1 MDYSK
6 VSDVQKIPEM
16 TQACAKSSATR
27 AIPSSEAAQRG
38 ITEFSKEASDAI
50 SAASKAAINIQKYN
64 PDQTHRFVAK
74 GALDPALDILRN
86 RILNQAGVYD
96 DETIKELTTS
106 VIKVDDTKSSKF
118 LPAKELNIENFAI
131 TTDDAGIRGSSPF
144 SRKGRKVIAKLKD
157 YGIKRVIDLKSDGD
171 PLKNGEICAKSGLEY
186 MKFPIAYDEK
196 WTQENIDLIPEFVE
210 TLKKGDFYIGCATG
224 MHRTD
229 TALALN
235 YFFNPHPL
243 SVPKLEAGTS
253 KNKTTAIANKIFSA
267 VNDICYTDKKMG
279 IPRLSEEFATKLG
292 WDNLKQ
298 MLDEIPKRKATLSLV
313 NKIL

>member
-38 ITEFSKEASDAI
+38 ITEFSKAASDAI

-131 TTDDAGIRGSSPF
+131 TTDETGIRGSSPF

-210 TLKKGDFYIGCATG
+210 TLKKVIFISDVQPVCTG
-224 MHRTD
+224 LIR
-229 TALALN
+229 
-235 YFFNPHPL
+235 
-243 SVPKLEAGTS
+243 
-253 KNKTTAIANKIFSA
+253 
-267 VNDICYTDKKMG
+267 
-279 IPRLSEEFATKLG
+279 RL
-292 WDNLKQ
+292 
-298 MLDEIPKRKATLSLV
+298 P
-313 NKIL
+313 

>member
-106 VIKVDDTKSSKF
+106 VIKVDDTKPSKF

-144 SRKGRKVIAKLKD
+144 SRKGRKIIAKLKD

-171 PLKNGEICAKSGLEY
+171 PVKSGEICAKSGLEY

-253 KNKTTAIANKIFSA
+253 KNKTTAIANKIFLA

-279 IPRLSEEFATKLG
+279 IPRLSEDFAAKLG
-292 WDNLKQ
+292 WDNLSQ
-298 MLDEIPKRKATLSLV
+298 LLDEIPRRKAALSLV

>member
-74 GALDPALDILRN
+74 GALDSALDILRN

-131 TTDDAGIRGSSPF
+131 TTDETGIRGSSPF

-157 YGIKRVIDLKSDGD
+157 YGIK
-171 PLKNGEICAKSGLEY
+171 
-186 MKFPIAYDEK
+186 
-196 WTQENIDLIPEFVE
+196 
-210 TLKKGDFYIGCATG
+210 
-224 MHRTD
+224 
-229 TALALN
+229 
-235 YFFNPHPL
+235 
-243 SVPKLEAGTS
+243 
-253 KNKTTAIANKIFSA
+253 
-267 VNDICYTDKKMG
+267 
-279 IPRLSEEFATKLG
+279 
-292 WDNLKQ
+292 
-298 MLDEIPKRKATLSLV
+298 
-313 NKIL
+313 

>member
-131 TTDDAGIRGSSPF
+131 TTDETGIRGSSPF

-171 PLKNGEICAKSGLEY
+171 SLKNGEICAKSGLEY

>member
-6 VSDVQKIPEM
+6 VNDVSKSPRSFQSGVR
-16 TQACAKSSATR
+16 SSASGK
-27 AIPSSEAAQRG
+27 IIQSSAAAERG
-38 ITEFSKEASDAI
+38 LTEFSKEASDAL
-50 SAASKAAINIQKYN
+50 SASSKAAINIQKYT
-64 PDQTHRFVAK
+64 PGQTHRFVAK
-74 GALDPALDILRN
+74 GALDPALDILRS

-106 VIKVDDTKSSKF
+106 VIKVDDTKPSKF

-144 SRKGRKVIAKLKD
+144 SRKGRKIIAKLKD

-171 PLKNGEICAKSGLEY
+171 PVKSGEICAKSGLEY

-210 TLKKGDFYIGCATG
+210 TLK
-224 MHRTD
+224 
-229 TALALN
+229 ALALN
-235 YFFNPHPL
+235 YFFNPNPA

-267 VNDICYTDKKMG
+267 VNDICYTDKKRAV
-279 IPRLSEEFATKLG
+279 PRLSEDFAAKLG
-292 WDNLKQ
+292 WDNLSQ
-298 MLDEIPKRKATLSLV
+298 LLDEIPRRKAALSLV

>member
-131 TTDDAGIRGSSPF
+131 TTDETGIRGSSPF

-292 WDNLKQ
+292 WDNLSQ
-298 MLDEIPKRKATLSLV
+298 LLDEIPRRKATLSLV